1 MSDSHSAA
9 RVRTSSWVM
18 TYGALLT
25 GVLAFFLLMVT
36 KAEKEAASTY
46 RFADRMNERI
56 YRQIMREKITQHIN
70 WLQVEQTGTRGVK
83 LLIPTE
89 IGDRSLFASGDDAIN
104 RAFMLYLTRLGEI
117 ISKLHLD
124 RIIPDNQP
132 TIARLHEIHKDIKVQ
147 IRVEGHTD
155 IVPIG
160 SHSRFRDN
168 WQLSTARAYQ
178 VMRYLMA
185 VTKLPPTY
193 FALAGYGPFHPLH
206 SINNYAENRRV
217 EIYLE
222 VQMVDLANGS

>member
-1 MSDSHSAA
+1 MSSSQSASKI
-9 RVRTSSWVM
+9 RTSSWIM

-36 KAEKEAASTY
+36 KAEKEAASTF

-56 YRQIMREKITQHIN
+56 YRQIMQEKIKHHLD
-70 WLQVEQTGTRGVK
+70 WLQVEQTGTKGVK

-89 IGDRSLFASGDDAIN
+89 IGGRAFFASGDDTIA
-104 RAFMLYLTRLGEI
+104 RFFMIYLTRLGEI
-117 ISKLHLD
+117 ITKLHLD
-124 RIIPDNQP
+124 RIISENQA
-132 TIARLHEIHKDIKVQ
+132 TIARLHEVNKDVRVQ
-147 IRVEGHTD
+147 IRIEGHTD
-155 IVPIG
+155 VVPIG
-160 SHSRFRDN
+160 AHSRFKDN

-193 FALAGYGPFHPLH
+193 FALAGYGPFHPLR
-206 SINNYAENRRV
+206 SITNYAENRRV

-222 VQMVDLANGS
+222 VQMVDLSNGG